1 MLLVEN
7 FCFENCIR
15 KSRKKDRRQTKM
27 TFLDSLHVKEPPR
40 IGELPKVIPRTL
52 NKHNVSST
60 MSFAEA
66 WSSRE

>member
-1 MLLVEN
+1 MLLEN

-15 KSRKKDRRQTKM
+15 KSRKKDRRQPEM
-27 TFLDSLHVKEPPR
+27 APVDSLHVKEPPR
-40 IGELPKVIPRTL
+40 IEELPKVTPRTL
-52 NKHNVSST
+52 NEHNVSST